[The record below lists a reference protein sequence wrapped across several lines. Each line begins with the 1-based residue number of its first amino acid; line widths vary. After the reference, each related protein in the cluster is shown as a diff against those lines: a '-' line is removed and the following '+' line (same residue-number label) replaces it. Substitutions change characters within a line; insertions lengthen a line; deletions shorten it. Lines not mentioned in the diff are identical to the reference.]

1 MLKLVKV
8 MQAKHISQKDLYQRI
23 GLTQASV
30 SLIMSGKQKPKP
42 KNRRLIALA
51 IGWPVDRKDELF
63 EEDCDE

>member
-8 MQAKHISQKDLYQRI
+8 MQQRQIRQKDLCERI

-63 EEDCDE
+63 EEESE